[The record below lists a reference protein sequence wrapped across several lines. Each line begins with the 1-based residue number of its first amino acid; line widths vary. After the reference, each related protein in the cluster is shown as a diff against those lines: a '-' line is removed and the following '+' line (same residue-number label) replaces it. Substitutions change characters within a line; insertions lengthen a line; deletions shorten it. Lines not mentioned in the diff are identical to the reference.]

1 MHIVQIPQL
10 PLDSIPL
17 TAVCF
22 RLNLMNV
29 PSPEQKNNARYA
41 AVRARMKD
49 PKVGFKM
56 LATKGARHAHAS
68 ILAQGR
74 KLCAEAIAARKRNA
88 AARRLAKQQDAEL
101 GRQWRSSSTD
111 LTGI

>member
-1 MHIVQIPQL
+1 VVL
-10 PLDSIPL
+10 PD
-17 TAVCF
+17 
-22 RLNLMNV
+22 
-29 PSPEQKNNARYA
+29 QKNSERYA
-41 AVRARMKD
+41 SVRERMRNGFAR
-49 PKVGFKM
+49 KM
-56 LATKGARHAHAS
+56 NRAKGARHAHAS